1 MLGSWPPPSQRKSG
15 VTGWGCSLATWGSR
29 SLSAWILVGVQALS
43 EGLGTCPLA
52 SEAPR
57 GCWKAS
63 ALQRGQLWTWGGWS
77 RKAREPRPRLHS
89 TGSPPGQAA
98 PRGVGALGASASRGT
113 HLLSAFTPVRGR
125 VLWPLALC
133 WQMSR
138 TASAFQSKAADMS
151 LVFEKALSCLLTD
164 AVSPSL
170 ETPAFC
176 LGHKNARALS

>member
-1 MLGSWPPPSQRKSG
+1 MPARKRGTQGLMDGVCPAEGTAVDVGWLEPQGPRTPPMAARD
-15 VTGWGCSLATWGSR
+15 
-29 SLSAWILVGVQALS
+29 
-43 EGLGTCPLA
+43 
-52 SEAPR
+52 
-57 GCWKAS
+57 
-63 ALQRGQLWTWGGWS
+63 
-77 RKAREPRPRLHS
+77 REPSR
-89 TGSPPGQAA
+89 T
-98 PRGVGALGASASRGT
+98 GASASRGT

>member
-1 MLGSWPPPSQRKSG
+1 MPARKRGTQGLMEGVCPAEGTAVDVGWLEPQGPRTPPTAARDRGPSR
-15 VTGWGCSLATWGSR
+15 TGCST
-29 SLSAWILVGVQALS
+29 
-43 EGLGTCPLA
+43 
-52 SEAPR
+52 
-57 GCWKAS
+57 
-63 ALQRGQLWTWGGWS
+63 
-77 RKAREPRPRLHS
+77 
-89 TGSPPGQAA
+89 
-98 PRGVGALGASASRGT
+98 GVGGLRASASRGT

-138 TASAFQSKAADMS
+138 TASAFQSKVADMS

>member
-1 MLGSWPPPSQRKSG
+1 MPARKRGTQGLMEGVCPAEGTAVDVGWLEPQGPRTPPTAARDRGPFR
-15 VTGWGCSLATWGSR
+15 TGCST
-29 SLSAWILVGVQALS
+29 
-43 EGLGTCPLA
+43 
-52 SEAPR
+52 
-57 GCWKAS
+57 
-63 ALQRGQLWTWGGWS
+63 
-77 RKAREPRPRLHS
+77 
-89 TGSPPGQAA
+89 
-98 PRGVGALGASASRGT
+98 GVGGLRASASRGT